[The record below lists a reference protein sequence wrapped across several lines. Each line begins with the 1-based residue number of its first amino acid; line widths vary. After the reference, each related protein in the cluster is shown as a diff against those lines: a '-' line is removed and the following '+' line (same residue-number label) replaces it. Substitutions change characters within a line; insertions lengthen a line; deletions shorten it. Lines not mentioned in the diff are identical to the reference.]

1 LKFFVTGGAGFVGS
15 AFVREAL
22 SAGHSVT
29 VFDNFS
35 RGKRQFLPSDARL
48 EIVEGDIRDR
58 VRVREAIANDRPD
71 VVTHLAALHFIPDC
85 IRKPQETL
93 QINVDGTG
101 NVLFGCAGAGV
112 KRIIFASTAAVYAP
126 STTACSERSTPLDPA
141 EVYGQSKI
149 LGELL
154 VRGHHDRTRAATSI
168 MRLFNAIGPRE
179 TNPHVIPHIFESL
192 RSSDVI
198 PLGNIDTRRDYIN
211 VKDIATAILAMA
223 KRPRGIAA
231 YNVGTGTT
239 HSVREMID
247 LLKSK
252 LGRPLRAE
260 VDQARVRPVDRP
272 VLLADTTKFRSE
284 TSWTAQVSM
293 GESIDELVTYYGLR

>member
-1 LKFFVTGGAGFVGS
+1 MKFFVTGGAGFVGS

-22 SAGHSVT
+22 LAGHAVT

-35 RGKRQFLPSDARL
+35 RGRRQFLPTDARL
-48 EIVEGDIRDR
+48 EAVEGDIRDR
-58 VRVREAIANDRPD
+58 VRVREAIASDRPD
-71 VVTHLAALHFIPDC
+71 VVVHLAALHFIPDC

-112 KRIIFASTAAVYAP
+112 KRIVFASTAAVYAP
-126 STTACSERSTPLDPA
+126 STAACSERTTPLDPA

-179 TNPHVIPHIFESL
+179 TNPHVIPHIFESV

-198 PLGNIDTRRDYIN
+198 PLGNTEARRDYIN

-223 KRPRGIAA
+223 KRPRGIAI

-239 HSVREMID
+239 HSVAEMVD
-247 LLKSK
+247 ALKAK
-252 LGRPLRAE
+252 LGRPIRIE
-260 VDQARVRPVDRP
+260 VDPARLRPVDRP
-272 VLLADTTKFRSE
+272 VLLADTTKIRTE
-284 TSWTAQVSM
+284 TPWTAQVSM
-293 GESIDELVTYYGLR
+293 GESLDELVTYYGLR